1 VNTGGGRRPSAKAV
15 LAVNHAGEIF
25 FPDSPDVRVFSN
37 SAAEGAERRCWHIP
51 ERIAPENDFP
61 LRMVKE

>member
-1 VNTGGGRRPSAKAV
+1 
-15 LAVNHAGEIF
+15 
-25 FPDSPDVRVFSN
+25 VRVFSN